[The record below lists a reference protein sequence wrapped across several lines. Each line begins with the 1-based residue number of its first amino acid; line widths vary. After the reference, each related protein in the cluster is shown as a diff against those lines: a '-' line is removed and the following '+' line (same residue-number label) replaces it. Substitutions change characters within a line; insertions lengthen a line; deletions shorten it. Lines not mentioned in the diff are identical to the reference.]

1 MKAIRKTS
9 LALALLT
16 LPASVFAQDKPAAS
30 PGKAWAPKHVFANGT
45 ELNATGNF
53 AYDLNDFSGNGYSA
67 STVLD
72 DDHDWRRKEFGFS
85 LKRKGVYDFGASF
98 DFQARTWMDVAL
110 RLESKALL
118 GRDAGKFRVG
128 QMKLPL
134 GFEGNTA
141 SRSGS
146 FMENS
151 LPSQA
156 FYQGRRIGADWAFE
170 RPRYLLNAGYYAGDL
185 EGNNPGNTFAA
196 RAAWTPLKAAGHVL
210 HVGLAAT
217 EERPDSETNG
227 LGVEVLPSVR
237 WRAKPE
243 ASLTAVR
250 LVDSGN
256 LTQVDRIRR
265 SGLEALY
272 IQGPFSLQGEYLRQ
286 KTSRDAGLP
295 SYTADGYYL
304 FGSWLATG
312 ESRPYSG
319 GNVGNPK
326 PRAAHGALEL
336 VARYS
341 HIDLDNDG
349 IAGGRESNWTL
360 GANWYLTQN
369 FKFQANY
376 VKADAERG
384 AAHADPHLFQLRA
397 QLQF

>member
-1 MKAIRKTS
+1 MKATCKTS
-9 LALALLT
+9 LALVLLA
-16 LPASVFAQDKPAAS
+16 LPAIVSAQDRAAAPPA
-30 PGKAWAPKHVFANGT
+30 KAWALKHAFANDT
-45 ELNATGNF
+45 ELSATGNF
-53 AYDLNDFSGNGYSA
+53 AYDLNDFSGNGYGA
-67 STVLD
+67 STALD

-85 LKRKGVYDFGASF
+85 LKRKGFYDFGAQF

-110 RLESKALL
+110 RLETKALT
-118 GRDAGKFRVG
+118 GSDAGKFRVG

-146 FMENS
+146 LMENS

-156 FYQGRRIGADWAFE
+156 FYQGRRIGVDWAFE
-170 RPRYLLNAGYYAGDL
+170 RPLYLLNAGYYGGDL

-196 RAAWTPLKAAGHVL
+196 RAAWTPMKAAGHVL

-217 EERPDSETNG
+217 EERPDSEING

-295 SYTADGYYL
+295 GYSADGYYL
-304 FGSWLATG
+304 FGSWLVTG
-312 ESRPYSG
+312 ESRLYSG

-326 PRAAHGALEL
+326 PRAGYGALEL

-376 VKADAERG
+376 VKVDAERG
-384 AAHADPHLFQLRA
+384 ASSADPHLFELRA
-397 QLQF
+397 QLHF